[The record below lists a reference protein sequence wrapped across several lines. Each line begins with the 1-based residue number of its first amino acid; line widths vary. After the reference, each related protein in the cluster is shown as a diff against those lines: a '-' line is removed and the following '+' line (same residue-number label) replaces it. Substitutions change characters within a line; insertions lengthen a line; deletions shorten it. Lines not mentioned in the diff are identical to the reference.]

1 MNEKKLEVA
10 QWVRDAIAS
19 VPPLDGFQFEVNTP
33 SIYADQVAGQTYWRV
48 PMIVTPEPRRLT
60 AIHEYLAEVE
70 GVLQDER
77 SLDILL
83 FVGAPMEAETLTTAA
98 K

>member
-1 MNEKKLEVA
+1 MNDKKLEIT

-19 VPPLDGFQFEVNTP
+19 VSPFEGVQLDVNTKA
-33 SIYADQVAGQTYWRV
+33 IYGTDVAGEIWWRV
-48 PMIVTPEPRRLT
+48 PMIATPEPRRLT
-60 AIHEYLAEVE
+60 ALHEYLAEVE

-77 SLDILL
+77 GLNVLL
-83 FVGAPMEAETLTTAA
+83 FVGAPVEDQAPEPAL